1 MLPEQEDFDDFAAD
15 EIPQTPDCQ
24 VFLSDDGVRT
34 LQHKGK
40 ELDLPNPTPVDEG
53 GLGEWIVE
61 CDLEEKWFL
70 WDGVRVKSC
79 ANLAALPRARKYV
92 IFFVAKPAEVPKRS
106 GMVFY
111 FQKVQLA

>member
-1 MLPEQEDFDDFAAD
+1 MILLPEQEDFDDFAAD

-53 GLGEWIVE
+53 GLGEWNVE
-61 CDLEEKWFL
+61 CDLEEKWSKESKDFL
-70 WDGVRVKSC
+70 SLLYAHVCWMYDW
-79 ANLAALPRARKYV
+79 
-92 IFFVAKPAEVPKRS
+92 FT
-106 GMVFY
+106 
-111 FQKVQLA
+111 